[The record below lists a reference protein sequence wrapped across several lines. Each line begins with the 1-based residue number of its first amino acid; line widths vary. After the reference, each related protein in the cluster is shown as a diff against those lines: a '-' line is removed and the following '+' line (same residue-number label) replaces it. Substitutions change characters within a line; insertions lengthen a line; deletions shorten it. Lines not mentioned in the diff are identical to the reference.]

1 MTNKTYYLDEKLL
14 ASNGTRFINYIL
26 DAIFYV
32 IIIFCI
38 SFVVAMFA
46 ALLGLSDLLFWLQNI
61 SDLQSNL
68 IAGFIMFI
76 YYSLTEGIFGRS
88 FAKFITGTVVVD
100 EYGEKPTFNDIFKR
114 TLCRLIP
121 FEPFSFL
128 GSSGRGWHDSIS
140 DTYVV
145 NKKEL
150 EESLKMFH
158 ELERI
163 GEVSE

>member
-14 ASNGTRFINYIL
+14 ASNGTRFLNYIL
-26 DAIFYV
+26 DVIFYV

-38 SFVVAMFA
+38 SFVVAMIA
-46 ALLGLSDLLFWLQNI
+46 AILGLSELLFWMQNI

-68 IAGFIMFI
+68 IAIVIMFI
-76 YYSLTEGIFGRS
+76 YYTLTEGIFGRS

-100 EYGEKPTFNDIFKR
+100 EYGEKPTFSDIFKR

-121 FEPFSFL
+121 FEAFSFL

-150 EESLKMFH
+150 EQSLKMFN
-158 ELERI
+158 ELELI
-163 GEVSE
+163 GEISE